1 MFDVVE
7 YPVLEVPVFA
17 VLYVP
22 LLLVADEDDGVDVDG
37 LLDELE
43 LLLPVVL
50 PVLLAVEELLL
61 LLLDEELFEE
71 LLLLEP
77 PLPPFNE

>member
-50 PVLLAVEELLL
+50 PVLLDVEELL